1 LQKKRKM
8 KKIVVLTGA
17 GISAES
23 GIKTFRDADGLWEG
37 HDIMEVASPIGW
49 KKNTELVLD
58 FYNKRRAQLL
68 TVKPNKAHE
77 ILAELE
83 EHFDI
88 QIITQNVDDLHE
100 RAGSNKI
107 VHLHGELL
115 KVRSISN
122 EDFVIDW
129 KHDLNLGDFDL
140 EGNQLRPHIVWFG
153 EDVPMI
159 EHAIDIVETADI
171 LIIIGTSLQVYP
183 AAGLMNY
190 VNQNVPVYYIDPK
203 PATIYDLPNELKV
216 LPLTAVE
223 GMKINAIS
231 PIDGRYRSKTISLS
245 PYFSEEA
252 LIKYRVLVEVEYFIA
267 LREADLPQLAMY

>member
-1 LQKKRKM
+1 M

-49 KKNTELVLD
+49 NKNPELVLD

-88 QIITQNVDDLHE
+88 HIITQNVDDLHE
-100 RAGSNKI
+100 RAGSNKV

-115 KVRSISN
+115 KVRSIFN
-122 EDFVIDW
+122 ENFVLDW

-223 GMKINAIS
+223 GMKIV
-231 PIDGRYRSKTISLS
+231 K
-245 PYFSEEA
+245 EEL
-252 LIKYRVLVEVEYFIA
+252 LILK
-267 LREADLPQLAMY
+267 